1 MKNII
6 KKSLMLL
13 LINLLVPI
21 AASSQITLNSTEAK
35 ITSLIFLEH
44 EKLSI
49 ENPLLKEQISSLEE
63 LNKLYEQSDSIQK
76 KEIKIYEEKVASDA
90 KKIEKLKKTNKSL
103 IIGSSIGGTL
113 LFILGLI
120 LWYNIIF
127 ILVLLVKL

>member
-120 LWYNIIF
+120 L
-127 ILVLLVKL
+127 

>member
-76 KEIKIYEEKVASDA
+76 KEIKIYEEKVASDT

-103 IIGSSIGGTL
+103 IIGSSIGGAL

-120 LWYNIIF
+120 L
-127 ILVLLVKL
+127 